1 MPLLVLISGP
11 GLELRPPHVG
21 PCNSAEPRTAWVTEA
36 GALRT
41 RVRKE
46 GLRLGSEASCS
57 GTGLPAVELPGLLGQ
72 ILLPSVS
79 PRVFVFVCFCSS
91 DSGSAMRL
99 AELSVRAFEVGAQG
113 WGACCVQAWG
123 LRLPP
128 TLSGARPAR
137 VCAVGACR
145 AAPASPQTLRSQ
157 MAGCCFPGRSSWGAR
172 WRRSGE
178 FGRSLGTLH
187 SGRADS
193 RGWVPWAACL
203 CTARSGGGGGGSVWD
218 CYCVEFDFSR
228 PARGKLAS
236 LGTAGIIYRE
246 LANQTQ
252 QSNLTFP
259 SPRKFLQLGAT
270 AR

>member
-11 GLELRPPHVG
+11 GLELRLPHVG
-21 PCNSAEPRTAWVTEA
+21 PCNSAEPRAAWVTEA

-128 TLSGARPAR
+128 TLR
-137 VCAVGACR
+137 
-145 AAPASPQTLRSQ
+145 
-157 MAGCCFPGRSSWGAR
+157 
-172 WRRSGE
+172 
-178 FGRSLGTLH
+178 
-187 SGRADS
+187 GRA
-193 RGWVPWAACL
+193 RRAC
-203 CTARSGGGGGGSVWD
+203 ARSG
-218 CYCVEFDFSR
+218 
-228 PARGKLAS
+228 PAEQHQQAPKPSAHRWLAAAS
-236 LGTAGIIYRE
+236 LVAPRGALAGGAAANLGAPWAPCTLVGQIPEAGCRGRPVSAQRARAVAVAAQYGTATA
-246 LANQTQ
+246 L
-252 QSNLTFP
+252 NLTFRGRP
-259 SPRKFLQLGAT
+259 GANSHLWGLQGLFTGSSPTKHNSLI
-270 AR
+270 